1 MDSPETVDRWE
12 PVQVRFM
19 GEHTVTIPL
28 WSPRGLMFSG
38 PERLIEAGIDP
49 SLAAELVQWSADWNH
64 GKTPELHLRAIALIE
79 KLRVAFERRYIFVYQ
94 P

>member
-1 MDSPETVDRWE
+1 VEDSSETLNRDDIL
-12 PVQVRFM
+12 VRFM

-28 WSPRGLMFSG
+28 WGGGGLMFSG
-38 PERLIEAGIDP
+38 PEQLIEAGIDP
-49 SLAAELVQWSADWNH
+49 GLVAELVRWSADWNH
-64 GKTPELHLRAIALIE
+64 GKTPELHLRAIELIE